1 MKIKAI
7 IEKFVNFN
15 AMNVPCSGL
24 EFSELRDGKEVEVDN
39 EVADKML
46 AIKIVEKVNNK
57 KSKISKEIK

>member
-1 MKIKAI
+1 MLIKAI
-7 IEKFVNFN
+7 EKFSNFN

-57 KSKISKEIK
+57 KSKISKEKK

>member
-1 MKIKAI
+1 MLIKAN
-7 IEKFVNFN
+7 EKFSNFN

-57 KSKISKEIK
+57 KSKISKEKK